1 LKSASQY
8 IEHLLEIAAHA
19 ENPAYRRMMAQCIE
33 AIDRGALATYER
45 EAGELTPTELAS
57 VLRQLAD
64 HVQQQVTGAVG
75 EEWADRFRQ
84 DARDLEAHGVSDTG
98 G

>member
-1 LKSASQY
+1 MSASQY
-8 IEHLLEIAAHA
+8 IEHLLETAAHA
-19 ENPAYRRMMAQCIE
+19 ENPAVRRMMAGCVE
-33 AIDRGALATYER
+33 AIDRGALATYQR
-45 EAGELTPTELAS
+45 EADELTPGELAS

-64 HVQQQVTGAVG
+64 HVQQHVTGAVG

-84 DARDLEAHGVSDTG
+84 DARDLEAQRISGTG